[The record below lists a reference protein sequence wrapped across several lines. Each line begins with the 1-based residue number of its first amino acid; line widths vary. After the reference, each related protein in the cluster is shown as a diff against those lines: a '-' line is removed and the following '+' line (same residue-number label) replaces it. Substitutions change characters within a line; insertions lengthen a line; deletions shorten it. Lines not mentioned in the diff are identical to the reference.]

1 MSELSRLL
9 LSVPIDMQGVV
20 DLEGQSEESEH
31 IHDYAVD
38 AEEEKIL
45 NEHGGIEALRPFA
58 LQEEHRKQM
67 IFDPAKANA
76 LLDALEN
83 MGLGNGA
90 IAAAAFEARTC
101 ATYALLD
108 FA

>member
-38 AEEEKIL
+38 AEEE
-45 NEHGGIEALRPFA
+45 NNPE
-58 LQEEHRKQM
+58 
-67 IFDPAKANA
+67 
-76 LLDALEN
+76 
-83 MGLGNGA
+83 
-90 IAAAAFEARTC
+90 
-101 ATYALLD
+101 
-108 FA
+108 